1 MVCDNNDHILS
12 WKSKGLS
19 DENIKPLSTSNNILN
34 LSLTYVGTKTRVE
47 FKGSC
52 LK

>member
-1 MVCDNNDHILS
+1 MLS

-19 DENIKPLSTSNNILN
+19 DENAPKIS
-34 LSLTYVGTKTRVE
+34 YVGKKTRVK

-52 LK
+52 LSFLLKEVV